1 MDSDNTENY
10 NDNYNTEDSYNND
23 NYNNTNTTEG
33 SYYNNNN
40 LEDYIVDKVMINYEC
55 VEFEAINK
63 LIYICVYIENYSHY
77 NDLVLM
83 GSNDNKNFFDY
94 KYLRYKYNNEK
105 VFKIKNIF
113 EYYKIINKGGLLKT
127 KILIFSK

>member
-1 MDSDNTENY
+1 
-10 NDNYNTEDSYNND
+10 
-23 NYNNTNTTEG
+23 
-33 SYYNNNN
+33 
-40 LEDYIVDKVMINYEC
+40 
-55 VEFEAINK
+55 
-63 LIYICVYIENYSHY
+63 
-77 NDLVLM
+77 M

-113 EYYKIINKGGLLKT
+113 EYYKIINKGGPLKT